1 MTQAATT
8 YTELTTLTAAIFQ
21 YTDSSVTAGIAYRYF
36 VSAYNVLGG
45 EGDMSAGL
53 EVTPI
58 NEPNAAAAPL
68 LVTKGKEFITVKWV
82 PPTDMG
88 GSEVIKYILY
98 ARPEYDPTYR

>member
-1 MTQAATT
+1 M
-8 YTELTTLTAAIFQ
+8 
-21 YTDSSVTAGIAYRYF
+21 TAGIAYRYF